1 MSINSDYLKKLSK
14 NKLLSQLL
22 LYEKC
27 LKNEINEHNKKLFTK
42 WINEI
47 NAELQRREQKR
58 LKKLSRN

>member
-27 LKNEINEHNKKLFTK
+27 LKNETNEHNKKLFTK

-47 NAELQRREQKR
+47 NTELQRREQER
-58 LKKLSRN
+58 LTKLSRK